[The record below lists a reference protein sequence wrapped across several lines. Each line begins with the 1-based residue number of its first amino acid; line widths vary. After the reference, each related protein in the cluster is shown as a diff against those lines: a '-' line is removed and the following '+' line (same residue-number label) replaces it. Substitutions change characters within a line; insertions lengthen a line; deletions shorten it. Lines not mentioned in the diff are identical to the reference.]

1 MQNYDFQN
9 LLSSFEFE
17 CFSRDIL
24 NAHEGLDLAS
34 FAEGRDGGVDLRYT
48 YGKDGKTVIVQAKRY
63 KDYSKLKSNLSKEVE
78 KVKKLKPT
86 RYMLTTSVDLTDVN
100 KQELKSMFTP
110 YIKNDNDILGKQDLN
125 KLLAKH
131 PDVELQYYKLW
142 LASTP
147 ILVNILK
154 KNIVNWTNFEKEEIQ
169 ETIKTYVMNDSFSDA
184 LQKLIN
190 NRYVIISG
198 EPGIGKTTLARVLI
212 MHLLSEKFKDKIES
226 ANFEE
231 FYYTSSS
238 IEDLA
243 NVMQEGRRQ
252 VFFFDDFL
260 GHISLD
266 EGEKNFDSRII
277 QFIRACQ
284 KSRDKLLILTTRE
297 YILQQGLA
305 RYDNFTKGKGIEVSK
320 CIVDMG
326 KYSRF
331 VRAEIL
337 YNHLVANDIP
347 QPYINAILEDKNYLK
362 LIDHPHYSPRVI
374 ETFITN
380 GTHESC
386 TPKEYFKVVKGF
398 FDHPDSVWLSAFNR
412 LDDVTQEAL
421 LVLNTM
427 GTPVMYDDWREA
439 YLYFFNQV
447 HQEANYLKDQK
458 WYEMVKVLQNNF
470 IKTGKGMAGMY
481 VEFHNPGIIDVL
493 TRYINTNKNIKL
505 LLLKH
510 SYYIEQVFG
519 VFKDDRRVFHHA
531 TVTADFYQPFVEA
544 YDRIW
549 NEYRSC
555 LVRLHQLSE
564 KVEYYARSPR
574 TRVDSLRW
582 LFYDYEELLG
592 KFPGYVEKK
601 LTQELMS
608 EESNGDLA
616 SQLGLLEK
624 VDLNKTNLDMD
635 ELFECYRWRI
645 VDSADCLNLA
655 TSMEK
660 VFPKHTDYI
669 ESDEFCDITAQHL
682 QQELNDTSDSG
693 LEELNETAQEL
704 CKYLPTLEEESIVGE
719 IKKAFEDFSDKIDAE
734 AEAYE
739 DDYRYRDDSYYGE
752 NAWEIDNLFSTIKE
766 T

>member
-1 MQNYDFQN
+1 MLNYDFQN

-24 NAHEGLDLAS
+24 NAHEGLNLAS

-48 YGKDGKTVIVQAKRY
+48 YGRDGKAVIVQAKRY
-63 KDYSKLKSNLSKEVE
+63 KDYSKLKSNLSKEIE

-86 RYMLTTSVDLTDVN
+86 RYMLTTSVDLTDGN

-131 PDVELQYYKLW
+131 PDVEQQYYKLW

-147 ILVNILK
+147 VLVNILK
-154 KNIVNWTNFEKEEIQ
+154 KNIVNWTNFEKDEIRD
-169 ETIKTYVMNDSFSDA
+169 TIKTYVMNDSFRDA

-212 MHLLSEKFKDKIES
+212 MHLLSEKFKDKIDS

-231 FYYTSSS
+231 FYYTSSN

-243 NVMQEGRRQ
+243 NVLQEGKRQ

-277 QFIRACQ
+277 QFIKACQ
-284 KSRDKLLILTTRE
+284 RSRDKLLILTTRE

-320 CIVDMG
+320 CVVDMG
-326 KYSRF
+326 KYTRF

-347 QPYINAILEDKNYLK
+347 QPYINAILENKNYLK

-380 GTHESC
+380 GTHENC
-386 TPKEYFKVVKGF
+386 EPEEYFKVVLGF

-412 LDDVTQEAL
+412 LDDVAQEAL

-427 GTPVMYDDWREA
+427 GAIVMYDDWREA
-439 YLYFFNQV
+439 YHYFFTRV

-458 WYEMVKVLQNNF
+458 WNEMVKVLQNNF
-470 IKTGKGMAGMY
+470 IKTRKGKAGMY

-493 TRYINTNKNIKL
+493 SRYINGNKNVKL
-505 LLLKH
+505 LLLKNA
-510 SYYIEQVFG
+510 YYIDQVFG
-519 VFKDDRRVFHHA
+519 VFKDDRRTFHHA
-531 TVTADFYQPFVEA
+531 MVSEEFHQQFIEA
-544 YDRIW
+544 FDRIW
-549 NEYRSC
+549 VDYRSC
-555 LVRLHQLSE
+555 LVRLHQQSE
-564 KVEYYARSPR
+564 KVEYYVRSPR

-582 LFYDYEELLG
+582 LLYDYEDMLI
-592 KFPGYVEKK
+592 KIPGYVEQKM
-601 LTQELMS
+601 TQAVMS
-608 EESNGDLA
+608 EEQNGDLA

-624 VDLNKTNLDMD
+624 VDLSKTNLDID
-635 ELFECYRWRI
+635 ELFESYCYRI
-645 VDSADCLNLA
+645 KESADCLNLV

-660 VFPKHTDYI
+660 VFPTHTAYI
-669 ESDEFCDITAQHL
+669 ESDEFCNLTAQHL

-693 LEELNETAQEL
+693 LEELDDTAQEL
-704 CKYLPTLEEESIVGE
+704 CKYIPSLEYEPIVGE
-719 IKKAFEDFSDKIDAE
+719 IKKAYEDFSDKIDAE

-739 DDYRYRDDSYYGE
+739 DDYRYRDDSYHGE

-766 T
+766 G

>member
-24 NAHEGLDLAS
+24 NAHEGLNLAS

-48 YGKDGKTVIVQAKRY
+48 YGRDSKTVIVQAKRY
-63 KDYSKLKSNLSKEVE
+63 KDYSKLKSNLSKEIE

-86 RYMLTTSVDLTDVN
+86 RYILTTSVDLTDGN

-131 PDVELQYYKLW
+131 CDVEQQYYKLW

-147 ILVNILK
+147 VLVNILK
-154 KNIVNWTNFEKEEIQ
+154 KNIVNWTNFEKDEIQ
-169 ETIKTYVMNDSFSDA
+169 DTIKTYVMNDSFSDA

-190 NRYVIISG
+190 NRFVIISG

-212 MHLLSEKFKDKIES
+212 IHLLSEKFKDKIDS

-231 FYYTSSS
+231 FYYTCSN
-238 IEDLA
+238 IEDFA
-243 NVMQEGRRQ
+243 NVLQEGKRQ

-277 QFIRACQ
+277 QFIKACQ
-284 KSRDKLLILTTRE
+284 RSRDKLLILTTRE

-305 RYDNFTKGKGIEVSK
+305 RYDNFAKGKGIEVSK
-320 CIVDMG
+320 CIIDMG
-326 KYSRF
+326 KYTRF

-347 QPYINAILEDKNYLK
+347 QPFINAILVDKNYLK

-386 TPKEYFKVVKGF
+386 KPEEYFKVVLGF

-412 LDDVTQEAL
+412 LDDVAQEAL

-427 GTPVMYDDWREA
+427 GSTVMYEDWREA
-439 YLYFFNQV
+439 YQYFFNKV

-458 WYEMVKVLQNNF
+458 WNEMVKVLQNNF
-470 IKTGKGMAGMY
+470 IKTRKGKAGMC

-493 TRYINTNKNIKL
+493 TRYINGNKIMKL
-505 LLLKH
+505 LLLKNA
-510 SYYIEQVFG
+510 YYIDQVFG
-519 VFKDDRRVFHHA
+519 VFKDDRRTFHHA
-531 TVTADFYQPFVEA
+531 SVYEEFHQPFIEA
-544 YDRIW
+544 FDRIW
-549 NEYRSC
+549 ADYKSC
-555 LVRLHQLSE
+555 MVRLRQQSE
-564 KVEYYARSPR
+564 KVKYYVRSPR

-582 LFYDYEELLG
+582 LIYDYEDTL
-592 KFPGYVEKK
+592 KKIPGYVEQKM
-601 LTQELMS
+601 TQEVMS
-608 EESNGDLA
+608 EEQNGDLA

-624 VDLNKTNLDMD
+624 VDLSKTNLDMD
-635 ELFECYRWRI
+635 ELFESYCYRI
-645 VDSADCLNLA
+645 NDSADCLNLA
-655 TSMEK
+655 SSMEK

-682 QQELNDTSDSG
+682 QQELNETSGSG
-693 LEELNETAQEL
+693 LEELDDTAQEL
-704 CKYLPTLEEESIVGE
+704 CKYLPSLEYEPVVGE